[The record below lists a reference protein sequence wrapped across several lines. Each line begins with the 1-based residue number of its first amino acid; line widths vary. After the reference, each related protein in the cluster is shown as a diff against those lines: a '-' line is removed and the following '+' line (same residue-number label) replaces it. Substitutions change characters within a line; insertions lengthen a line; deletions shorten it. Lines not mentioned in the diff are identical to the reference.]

1 MDNPFYFILFLLSAS
16 VLTATSTALYRLG
29 KSFVEELFKEQ
40 KALGI
45 LRGYFHFF
53 FKEKIWEGTF
63 FTLSFTKQ
71 VLQLCY
77 ALSFFLFLLT
87 QEPFTQAFGEARKG
101 WDILW
106 ILAIA
111 GIIIGVSLF
120 SNFCMNLLGLVS
132 PKKFLAVTAPF
143 ATILL
148 FVLSPLTAPLYKI
161 LGFLLPKM
169 KARSLFESSL
179 DMRDKI
185 LQVVNDSDL
194 APYFDQSDK
203 KLLSS
208 VVAFKERIAREVM
221 VPRIDLFS
229 LPVDTTLQE
238 ATDSFLAQGYSRIP
252 VYRERVDNIIG
263 VLLFKDILKQY
274 TNSRVEPEG
283 EKRRV
288 SSIERF
294 LKPVLYTP
302 ETKKI
307 SQLLQEFRSKQI
319 HLAIVVDEWGGT
331 EGIIT
336 IEDILEELVGEI
348 ADEYDVD
355 EEILFSHLPGGGWI
369 VDGKMGIIDIDEEL
383 GVKIPASPEYD
394 TIGGY
399 IVHRAGTIPSK
410 GWRIHHDEFDL
421 EVLSSDE
428 RAVDKIRI
436 TPEKKE
442 QNLSE

>member
-1 MDNPFYFILFLLSAS
+1 MDNPLYFLLFLLGAS
-16 VLTATSTALYRLG
+16 VLTASSTALHRLG
-29 KSFVEELFKEQ
+29 KSFVEALFKE
-40 KALGI
+40 KGALKL

-53 FKEKIWEGTF
+53 FKEKLWEGIF
-63 FTLSFTKQ
+63 FTLSLTTQ
-71 VLQLCY
+71 VVQLCY
-77 ALSFFLFLLT
+77 ALSFFFFLLSK
-87 QEPFTQAFGEARKG
+87 EPFSYAFTAEQKA
-101 WDILW
+101 W
-106 ILAIA
+106 
-111 GIIIGVSLF
+111 
-120 SNFCMNLLGLVS
+120 NLLGLLAMTGIIVATS
-132 PKKFLAVTAPF
+132 LLTNFAMNLLALATPKQFLAVSAPY
-143 ATILL
+143 ASLLL
-148 FVLSPLTAPLYKI
+148 FILSPITAPLFKI
-161 LGFLLPKM
+161 LGFLLPKAPTLS
-169 KARSLFESSL
+169 KLEPGL

-208 VVAFKERIAREVM
+208 VVAFKGRIAREVM

-252 VYRERVDNIIG
+252 IYRDRVDNIIG
-263 VLLFKDILKQY
+263 VLLFKDVLKHY
-274 TNSRVEPEG
+274 SRSQVEPGGG
-283 EKRRV
+283 EKRAAT
-288 SSIERF
+288 IERF

-307 SQLLQEFRSKQI
+307 SQLLQEFRNKQI

-348 ADEYDVD
+348 ADEYDID
-355 EEILFSHLPGGGWI
+355 EEIMFSRLPGGGWI
-369 VDGKMGIIDIDEEL
+369 VDGKMGIIDINEEL
-383 GVKIPASPEYD
+383 GIKIPPSPEYD

-399 IVHRAGTIPSK
+399 IVHRAGTIPAK
-410 GWRIHHDEFDL
+410 GWRIHLDEFDL

-436 TPEKKE
+436 TPENPQ
-442 QNLSE
+442 QNRLA